1 MDSVG
6 SGFADPA
13 GAVKQLALRERE
25 LSSALIF
32 TELCCASK
40 TDFRILGCIVVM
52 TGRDDWISDGTS
64 VLKLSNGNALLA
76 GITASGCIVGTAIT
90 TFCGAVNMV
99 AREQSKIPSVDLGN
113 GRLVQGDMLTAA
125 VAG

>member
-1 MDSVG
+1 
-6 SGFADPA
+6 
-13 GAVKQLALRERE
+13 
-25 LSSALIF
+25 
-32 TELCCASK
+32 
-40 TDFRILGCIVVM
+40 M
-52 TGRDDWISDGTS
+52 TGPDDWISDGTS
-64 VLKLSNGNALLA
+64 VLKLSNGNTLLA
-76 GITASGCIVGTAIT
+76 GITASGCIVGTAIA